1 MCSGNGFALKKTSR
15 LLACKL
21 AGPVRRPARELL
33 QYCVPE
39 YAYPTFMEKIRRQ
52 KKIARTCGSWAHFN
66 NQIKGMA
73 GCRILRGA
81 RLHRICQGGPLLFSI
96 LAGSKNPFSLRF
108 GALLGRLRCEQ
119 LLTRPVSSEGISSSP
134 LCSMPKKSSWLL
146 GVHKNCKIKVPD
158 HGPYHVQSMGS
169 RSGPLKMG
177 IGSPPRK
184 PERLALKD
192 KRMRTDDPEGY
203 WGTAV

>member
-119 LLTRPVSSEGISSSP
+119 LHYPPGLVGRNLFITIMQYAE
-134 LCSMPKKSSWLL
+134 KKFMAAGGAQKL
-146 GVHKNCKIKVPD
+146 
-158 HGPYHVQSMGS
+158 
-169 RSGPLKMG
+169 
-177 IGSPPRK
+177 
-184 PERLALKD
+184 
-192 KRMRTDDPEGY
+192 
-203 WGTAV
+203 